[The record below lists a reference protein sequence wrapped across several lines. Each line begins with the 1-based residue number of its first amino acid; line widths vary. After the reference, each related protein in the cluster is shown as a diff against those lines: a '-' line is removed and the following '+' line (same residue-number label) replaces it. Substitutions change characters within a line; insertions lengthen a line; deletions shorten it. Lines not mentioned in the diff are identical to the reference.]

1 MDKRKDNKGTKGN
14 KGGRPPKAD
23 ELKFLERL
31 DSHIDQD
38 EAIQSL
44 KALIKDGNFHAI
56 KMYFEYRFGKPK
68 EVVENI
74 NMNYDAGAITKE
86 EMEILNKVI
95 EDKY

>member
-1 MDKRKDNKGTKGN
+1 MKDKRANN
-14 KGGRPPKAD
+14 GGAREGAGRKPKAD
-23 ELKFLERL
+23 ELKFLEKL
-31 DSHIDQD
+31 DKHIDQD
-38 EAIQSL
+38 EAIKSL

-95 EDKY
+95 ENEY